1 MPELVADAMRSPDC
15 ISPGWW
21 GGTVIEHGVSDGGLE
36 LWRRALECDP
46 LNFYNWANV
55 AASHVARGEYRTA
68 IDTATRGLEVVAHRQ
83 IANQLIAA
91 HMALGEFDEALAA
104 SQRHLEDEMRRDRV
118 RLLLAAARGDA
129 AEAKRLQKEYSAKFG
144 EDSIGIDLL
153 AITGDRENAN
163 RLAAIQDERPLG
175 FLNLSDDL
183 GGCDCGAPFDL
194 EVTPNF
200 ARFIKEAEL
209 PWPPPASITWPL
221 KDW

>member
-1 MPELVADAMRSPDC
+1 
-15 ISPGWW
+15 
-21 GGTVIEHGVSDGGLE
+21 
-36 LWRRALECDP
+36 
-46 LNFYNWANV
+46 
-55 AASHVARGEYRTA
+55 
-68 IDTATRGLEVVAHRQ
+68 
-83 IANQLIAA
+83 
-91 HMALGEFDEALAA
+91 
-104 SQRHLEDEMRRDRV
+104 
-118 RLLLAAARGDA
+118 
-129 AEAKRLQKEYSAKFG
+129 LQKEYSAKFG

-183 GGCDCGAPFDL
+183 GLCDCGAPFDL